1 MFGGKAAHRKDDALL
16 KLERIPWI
24 LSPSKRRSAGGGA
37 AAADDNDD
45 EERDQPALHVV
56 PDGDP
61 ERWHAQVF
69 RSVDAG
75 SVKRFPRPWER
86 AEMSRRHLVG
96 DKNLAVEQSIHAAYV
111 AAIRSAERFVYVEN
125 QYFIGG
131 SYAWPSYRNRGACN
145 LVPMEIALKVA
156 SKIRAGEPFAAYVV
170 MPMWPE
176 GNPSSGPAQEILFW
190 QNQTMEMMYR
200 VVAAAAMEEGKS
212 GHPTDY
218 LNFYCLGNREPAAE
232 DAGGGDRD
240 KWADPPD
247 DGTSSAAP
255 AARAR
260 RRRRFMVYV
269 HSKGMIV
276 DDEYVIIGSAN
287 INQRSLAGSRDT
299 EIAVGAYQPD
309 HTGADPR
316 GKVHGYRMSLW
327 EEHLGKEAVR
337 RPEVQRPESPGCVKL
352 VNGIARRNWR
362 RYAADHDDGKGPLQ
376 GHLMRYPV
384 HVRADGRVVPLP
396 GQEMFPDVGGRVVGA
411 PNNLPDYLTM

>member
-24 LSPSKRRSAGGGA
+24 LSPSKRRSAAAGA
-37 AAADDNDD
+37 ADANDD
-45 EERDQPALHVV
+45 EQDQHALHVV

-131 SYAWPSYRNRGACN
+131 SYAWPSYRNSGACN

-156 SKIRAGEPFAAYVV
+156 SKVRAGAPFAAYVV

-190 QNQTMEMMYR
+190 QNQTMEMMYK
-200 VVAAAAMEEGKS
+200 VVAAAMEGKG
-212 GHPTDY
+212 GHPQDY
-218 LNFYCLGNREPAAE
+218 LNFYCLGNREPVEDDAA
-232 DAGGGDRD
+232 AGGPRN
-240 KWADPPD
+240 KWAPADPPD
-247 DGTSSAAP
+247 DSTSSA

-260 RRRRFMVYV
+260 RHRRFMVYV

-309 HTGADPR
+309 HTGSCPR
-316 GKVHGYRMSLW
+316 GKVHAYRMSLW
-327 EEHLGKEAVR
+327 EEHLGKDAAR
-337 RPEVQRPESPGCVKL
+337 RPEVQRPESPGCVRM
-352 VNGIARRNWR
+352 VNRIARKNWK
-362 RYAADHDDGKGPLQ
+362 RYAADDDKGPLQ

-384 HVRADGRVVPLP
+384 DVRHDGRVEPLP
-396 GQEMFPDVGGRVVGA
+396 GHELFPDVGGRVVGA